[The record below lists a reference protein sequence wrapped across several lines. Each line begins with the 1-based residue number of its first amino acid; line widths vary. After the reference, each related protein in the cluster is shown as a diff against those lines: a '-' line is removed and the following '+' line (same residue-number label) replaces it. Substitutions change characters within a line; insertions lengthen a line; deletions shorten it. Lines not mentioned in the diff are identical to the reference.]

1 MVSRARRR
9 FIMQRT
15 TDRRLA
21 CAGAWVLCLWGAGHI
36 ITVDVLPLVF
46 GVYLYEVDAGLLEQM
61 QHSAFRF
68 PLLMGETTAHRA
80 FYGFS
85 VWHGVSLISLGLLN
99 LVAARRAGLDR
110 RGRTMVYA
118 IDVGLSGAFLVISWI
133 CFFALPVV
141 GGALALVIFALALVS
156 ACRGGR

>member
-1 MVSRARRR
+1 
-9 FIMQRT
+9 MQRT
-15 TDRRLA
+15 TDRKLA
-21 CAGAWVLCLWGAGHI
+21 RAGAWVLCLWGAGHI

-46 GVYLYEVDAGLLEQM
+46 GVYFYDVDAGLLEHM
-61 QHSAFRF
+61 QHSRFRF

-118 IDVGLSGAFLVISWI
+118 IDVALSGAFLVISWI

-141 GGALALVIFALALVS
+141 GGALALVIFALALAA